1 MDFKIE
7 LEKFLKNLKCAICH
21 DVLIDATVTNCGHS
35 FCEWCIKKWENE
47 KFDILANGDEKL
59 PKCPMCNTEFET
71 LSSNHMLK
79 NHIEEMCNLLL
90 SEEDKSDR
98 QKTMIQHSDN
108 MSNIILSAN
117 EAIAEFEAAL
127 QLDVHPENGTNSQ
140 MREYARVCS
149 LALRYERAANAR
161 GVGTGAPSVFT
172 TAPETAPE
180 ELIYPPNSVN
190 TVQIPIET
198 IDIDDWFI
206 ESDDDVNPD
215 HFNAPTDEGMTHI
228 METAAPATVETVRQE
243 TNQENIDAEIERA
256 ANARESSHLDEI
268 SRPLVERNLSSANDI
283 ENNSPTVET
292 SRNFG
297 DIQAQMRAD
306 NRRYQEMEQYQSN
319 GSNRDMP
326 RPHVTVS
333 TRDNPRPQSTC
344 PLILESQR
352 VILARQE
359 SERGLGRHTQ
369 GHGSNRDMPRPD
381 STGQDTDI
389 MSSNR
394 HSQGHGSN
402 RRAPRPRSSPY
413 NLDDR
418 HRNRG

>member
-108 MSNIILSAN
+108 MSNLILSAN

-161 GVGTGAPSVFT
+161 GFSTGAPST
-172 TAPETAPE
+172 SESETAPAQ
-180 ELIYPPNSVN
+180 LVYLPNSVN

-198 IDIDDWFI
+198 NDDI
-206 ESDDDVNPD
+206 ESDVNPD
-215 HFNAPTDEGMTHI
+215 HINAPADEGMTHI
-228 METAAPATVETVRQE
+228 IETAPPATVENFRQE

-268 SRPLVERNLSSANDI
+268 SRPLVERNLSSVNDI

-292 SRNFG
+292 SWNFG
-297 DIQAQMRAD
+297 D

-333 TRDNPRPQSTC
+333 TRDNPRQ
-344 PLILESQR
+344 I
-352 VILARQE
+352 ARQE
-359 SERGLGRHTQ
+359 SERVLRRHTQ
-369 GHGSNRDMPRPD
+369 RHGSNRDMPRPD

-394 HSQGHGSN
+394 HSQGHGSI

-413 NLDDR
+413 NLR

>member
-1 MDFKIE
+1 MDFKI
-7 LEKFLKNLKCAICH
+7 EKFLKNLKCAICH

-47 KFDILANGDEKL
+47 KFDILANGNEKL

-108 MSNIILSAN
+108 MSNLILSAN

-140 MREYARVCS
+140 TREYARVCS

-180 ELIYPPNSVN
+180 ELVYPPNSVN

-198 IDIDDWFI
+198 IY
-206 ESDDDVNPD
+206 
-215 HFNAPTDEGMTHI
+215 M
-228 METAAPATVETVRQE
+228 
-243 TNQENIDAEIERA
+243 
-256 ANARESSHLDEI
+256 
-268 SRPLVERNLSSANDI
+268 
-283 ENNSPTVET
+283 
-292 SRNFG
+292 
-297 DIQAQMRAD
+297 
-306 NRRYQEMEQYQSN
+306 
-319 GSNRDMP
+319 
-326 RPHVTVS
+326 
-333 TRDNPRPQSTC
+333 
-344 PLILESQR
+344 
-352 VILARQE
+352 
-359 SERGLGRHTQ
+359 
-369 GHGSNRDMPRPD
+369 DMPRPD
-381 STGQDTDI
+381 STGQDTDM

-394 HSQGHGSN
+394 HSQGHGSS

>member
-108 MSNIILSAN
+108 MSNLILSAN

-161 GVGTGAPSVFT
+161 GVFT

-198 IDIDDWFI
+198 IDIDGSVI

-215 HFNAPTDEGMTHI
+215 HFNAPTD
-228 METAAPATVETVRQE
+228 
-243 TNQENIDAEIERA
+243 
-256 ANARESSHLDEI
+256 
-268 SRPLVERNLSSANDI
+268 
-283 ENNSPTVET
+283 
-292 SRNFG
+292 
-297 DIQAQMRAD
+297 
-306 NRRYQEMEQYQSN
+306 

-333 TRDNPRPQSTC
+333 TRNNPRPQSTC

-352 VILARQE
+352 VILESQIARQE
-359 SERGLGRHTQ
+359 SERVLGRHTQ

-394 HSQGHGSN
+394 HSQGHGSS

>member
-161 GVGTGAPSVFT
+161 GFT
-172 TAPETAPE
+172 TGEPSTSSESETAPAQ
-180 ELIYPPNSVN
+180 LVYLPNSVN

-198 IDIDDWFI
+198 IDTDDSVI
-206 ESDDDVNPD
+206 ESDDVNPD

-228 METAAPATVETVRQE
+228 IETAAPATVENFRQE
-243 TNQENIDAEIERA
+243 TNQENSDAEIERA

-292 SRNFG
+292 SWNFG
-297 DIQAQMRAD
+297 DIQAQM
-306 NRRYQEMEQYQSN
+306 EQYQ
-319 GSNRDMP
+319 SNRDMP

-344 PLILESQR
+344 PLISESQ
-352 VILARQE
+352 IARQG
-359 SERGLGRHTQ
+359 SERVLGRHTQ

-394 HSQGHGSN
+394 HSQGHGSS
-402 RRAPRPRSSPY
+402 RRAPRPRSFPY
-413 NLDDR
+413 NLR

>member
-161 GVGTGAPSVFT
+161 GVGTGAP
-172 TAPETAPE
+172 ETAPE
-180 ELIYPPNSVN
+180 ELVYPPNSVN

-198 IDIDDWFI
+198 IDTDDSVI
-206 ESDDDVNPD
+206 ESDDVNPD

-228 METAAPATVETVRQE
+228 RETAAPATVRQE
-243 TNQENIDAEIERA
+243 TNQENIDA
-256 ANARESSHLDEI
+256 ANAREFSHLDEI

-292 SRNFG
+292 SWNFG
-297 DIQAQMRAD
+297 DIQAQ
-306 NRRYQEMEQYQSN
+306 MEQYQSN

-344 PLILESQR
+344 PLISESQ
-352 VILARQE
+352 IARQG
-359 SERGLGRHTQ
+359 SERVLGRHTQ

-381 STGQDTDI
+381 STDQHTDI

-394 HSQGHGSN
+394 HSQGHGSS
-402 RRAPRPRSSPY
+402 RRAPRPRSFPY
-413 NLDDR
+413 NLR